1 MTPTKT
7 LKERQ
12 REDVLPG
19 ASALLGHAAGH
30 DLNAAMLKQ
39 SGALQRSLHAE
50 RGRNVATAGV
60 NLICAAIHQFGA
72 KKGQFASK
80 QGGLLPWG
88 DIPDSPF
95 LGVRGQERKQT
106 HNSILNHLRDRPNP
120 AQARR

>member
-1 MTPTKT
+1 MTLPKT

-19 ASALLGHAAGH
+19 AALLGHAAGH

-50 RGRNVATAGV
+50 RGRNAAIAGT

-72 KKGQFASK
+72 KK
-80 QGGLLPWG
+80 GGLLPWG

-106 HNSILNHLRDRPNP
+106 HNSILNHLRDRPNH